1 MRVPF
6 DPGPG
11 ARRLAMAWIPVLLVL
26 LLGGAVVGCSA
37 QHDGS
42 TGGGASNAPMATH
55 TPEAHATMTPM
66 PESAGGIPT
75 ADEIAAA
82 WAMRP
87 DFVAS
92 ADQATQAAYAFALA
106 RPDIV
111 QWLPC
116 YCGCGA
122 MGHMSN
128 LDCFVKPTEGAP
140 VVFEEHGSYCGVCV
154 ETALMGQDMLAEGAT
169 LIQMRAAVDMEFG
182 DLAPGTP
189 TDLPPG

>member
-1 MRVPF
+1 MRAPSA
-6 DPGPG
+6 PGTG
-11 ARRLAMAWIPVLLVL
+11 RRPLVVAWLPIFLVL
-26 LLGGAVVGCSA
+26 VLGGAVAGCSA

-42 TGGGASNAPMATH
+42 GPPVSAMPSH
-55 TPEAHATMTPM
+55 TPEAHASMAPD
-66 PESAGGIPT
+66 EAGDVPT
-75 ADEIAAA
+75 ADEVAAA

-87 DFVAS
+87 DFVS
-92 ADQATQAAYAFALA
+92 GADQQTQAAYAFAVA
-106 RPDIV
+106 RPDVV

-122 MGHMSN
+122 MGHLSN

-154 ETALMGQDMLAEGAT
+154 ETALMAQDMLAKGAT
-169 LIQMRAAVDMEFG
+169 LIQMRAAVDIEFG

>member
-6 DPGPG
+6 DRSSKV
-11 ARRLAMAWIPVLLVL
+11 RRLAMTAVPVLLVAT
-26 LLGGAVVGCSA
+26 LGGAVAGCSA
-37 QHDGS
+37 QHDGGS
-42 TGGGASNAPMATH
+42 G
-55 TPEAHATMTPM
+55 TPTPAMSPTAHASMTPG
-66 PESAGGIPT
+66 EAAGEVPT
-75 ADEIAAA
+75 PDEVAAA

-87 DFVAS
+87 DYVAQS
-92 ADQATQAAYAFALA
+92 NQATQAAYAFAIA
-106 RPDIV
+106 RPDVIE
-111 QWLPC
+111 WLPC

-122 MGHMSN
+122 MGHASN
-128 LDCFVKPTEGAP
+128 LDCFIKPTDGAP

-154 ETALMGQDMLAEGAT
+154 ETALMAQDMLAKGAT